1 MITWVELQSVAAIA
15 LLVCGFCYLL
25 TAAVL
30 LATAALAVARPR
42 IADAL
47 KATSPVMLTPL
58 AVVAGLLIAFLA
70 ARVWS
75 NLDRANALVAQEAG
89 AIHELVLL
97 ADALPP
103 GDTRAA
109 LQSGVRTYLRF
120 VEAED
125 FPAMTAGRAG
135 SGPPP
140 SLVEAMGVLLAFVP
154 TGPGQQIVRERAVA
168 ASEAAMEARRGR
180 VLLSRAEIAPI
191 QWLVVLILDALILL
205 VIAMVHIDRRLTAA
219 VNLFIF
225 STAMAACLVLLMAY
239 DRPFSPGGFTV
250 RLDVLHEIGAAG

>member
-1 MITWVELQSVAAIA
+1 MIAWVESQPVAAIA

-25 TAAVL
+25 AAAVL
-30 LATAALAVARPR
+30 VAAAALAAARPT

-47 KATSPVMLTPL
+47 KATTPVMLTPL
-58 AVVAGLLIAFLA
+58 AVIAGLLIVFLA
-70 ARVWS
+70 ARVWG

-89 AIHELVLL
+89 AVRELILL
-97 ADALPP
+97 AGALPP
-103 GDTRAA
+103 GDTRTA
-109 LQSGVRTYLRF
+109 LRGDVRTYLRF

-125 FPAMTAGRAG
+125 LPAMAAGRADP
-135 SGPPP
+135 GPPP
-140 SLVEAMGVLLAFVP
+140 GLAEAMGALLAFAP
-154 TGPGQQIVRERAVA
+154 ATPGQQTLRERAVA
-168 ASEAAMEARRGR
+168 AAEEAMGARRGR

-191 QWLVVLILDALILL
+191 QWLVVVVLDALILL

-219 VNLFIF
+219 INLFVF

-250 RLDVLHEIGAAG
+250 QPRALREIGAE